1 MSLSGIGVLLIGAG
15 FLVLA
20 IFLARVLNG
29 VAGTLVG
36 VNKTLDQLPDQLDG
50 ILGET
55 GQLIR
60 HSNDTLADVNG
71 KLGNLTPVFEV
82 VGDLGDTTR
91 NLTASLHNVTDATK
105 RKVENADEDN
115 RNKSIGGIYGTAAL
129 GYYAV
134 RKGKSMKKTESYTQ
148 SGSMMDTGQQRTD
161 DIQRMKSEAADAAKS
176 GKYVKE
182 DSLL

>member
-1 MSLSGIGVLLIGAG
+1 MSLTGIGVLLIGIG
-15 FLVLA
+15 FLILA
-20 IFLARVLNG
+20 IYVARVLSG
-29 VAGTLVG
+29 IAGTLGG
-36 VNKTLDQLPDQLDG
+36 VNKTLDQLPNQLDG

-60 HSNDTLADVNG
+60 HSNDALSDVNE

-82 VGDLGDTTR
+82 VGDLGNTTR

-105 RKVENADEDN
+105 RKIENADEDT

-134 RKGKSMKKTESYTQ
+134 RKSASMKKTESYPRPGT
-148 SGSMMDTGQQRTD
+148 MMEMGQQRAN
-161 DIQRMKSEAADAAKS
+161 DIERMKAEAAVAAKS

-182 DSLL
+182 DSLV